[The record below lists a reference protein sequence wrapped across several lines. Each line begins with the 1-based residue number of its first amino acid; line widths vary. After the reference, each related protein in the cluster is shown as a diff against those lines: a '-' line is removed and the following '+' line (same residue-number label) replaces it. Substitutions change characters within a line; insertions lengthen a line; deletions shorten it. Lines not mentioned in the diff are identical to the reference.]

1 MTFKAYIKDNIVYLS
16 VYAAM
21 MVLIGYLLAVFHVNA
36 SLMIMVLSIILIVFI
51 TFLIYGYYRKEHF
64 YNELLSNINRLDKA
78 YLVLETLSEP
88 DFLDGKLLCNALY
101 DIDKSM
107 TENVKELELSN
118 KQFREYIE
126 MWIHE
131 VKLPL
136 ASLSLRIHNSGKN
149 ADKKNLSDIK
159 RIDNYV
165 EQVLYYA
172 RSERAEKDYRIMNI
186 PLSKIIREVALKY
199 KDDLLEN
206 GIELLIGSGEA
217 KVNTDLKWI
226 TFILGQI
233 VNNSIKYKKNNGDSY
248 IRIYADSK
256 RDIVNVD
263 RAADILHMDISDNI
277 RQSSVVQD
285 KKIKDTSYE
294 VKNENE
300 IKQQNALTERNIYLY
315 IEDNGIGIPE
325 EDIGR
330 VFEKSFTG
338 YNGRIRSKSTG
349 MGLYIAKELCGKLGH
364 DISIES
370 VKGEFTRVCIVFHG
384 DDYYNVTKS

>member
-36 SLMIMVLSIILIVFI
+36 SLMIMVLSIMLIVLI
-51 TFLIYGYYRKEHF
+51 AFLIYGYYRKEHF

-172 RSERAEKDYRIMNI
+172 RSEQAEKDYRIMNI

-199 KDDLLEN
+199 KDELLEN
-206 GIELLIGSGEA
+206 GIELLIGGVEA
-217 KVNTDLKWI
+217 NVNTDSKWI

-233 VNNSIKYKKNNGDSY
+233 VNNSIKYKKEEEASY
-248 IRIYADSK
+248 IRIYAESNGY
-256 RDIVNVD
+256 IVNLD
-263 RAADILHMDISDNI
+263 RAADTIHKDIGDN
-277 RQSSVVQD
+277 
-285 KKIKDTSYE
+285 
-294 VKNENE
+294 
-300 IKQQNALTERNIYLY
+300 KQQSALQDENKDICLY

-349 MGLYIAKELCGKLGH
+349 MGLYIVKELCDKLGH

-370 VKGEFTRVCIVFHG
+370 VQGEFTRVCIAFHG
-384 DDYYNVTKS
+384 FDYYNVSN